1 MSIVYEYFK
10 TRNDGVVLNRV
21 YSDQDVMIRKVGT
34 DEIYEEA
41 IDVENA
47 PWTYEETDQ
56 AIELDAE
63 AALNIIVG
71 GVV

>member
-1 MSIVYEYFK
+1 MSIVTEYFK
-10 TRNDGVVLNRV
+10 TRKDGVVLNRV

-34 DEIYEEA
+34 DEVYIEA

-56 AIELDAE
+56 VIELTAE
-63 AALNIIVG
+63 EALSIIMG
-71 GVV
+71 GNA

>member
-1 MSIVYEYFK
+1 MSIVYEYFR
-10 TRNDGVVLNRV
+10 TRSDGVRLNRV

-34 DEIYEEA
+34 DEVYEEA

-56 AIELDAE
+56 AIEANPEEL
-63 AALNIIVG
+63 LRIIEEG
-71 GVV
+71 E

>member
-34 DEIYEEA
+34 DEVYEEA

-63 AALNIIVG
+63 SALNIIIG
-71 GVV
+71 GNA

>member
-10 TRNDGVVLNRV
+10 TRKDGVVLNRV
-21 YSDQDVMIRKVGT
+21 YSDRDVMIRKVGT
-34 DEIYEEA
+34 GEVYEEA

-63 AALNIIVG
+63 AALNIIMG
-71 GVV
+71 GGA